1 MNKKSLQEMMPLSDV
16 LNRDIVCECGKT
28 HRGRYRRGRHRQR
41 CHRVC
46 AAASSRAWNAY
57 GDDLGRHAYL

>member
-28 HRGRYRRGRHRQR
+28 HRADIDAVVIGRGAIEYI
-41 CHRVC
+41 
-46 AAASSRAWNAY
+46 
-57 GDDLGRHAYL
+57 HAISTVT